1 MKQITRHA
9 SSAFFVAM
17 LMVSLFTNLFYAGQA
32 NNILNKQ
39 SLLAIKLQEEKP
51 ISAHSKVVLHG
62 EVDML
67 SYAYKEAGLTLSSS
81 TLPTAVKNVLV
92 GSPAYYADIRTN
104 DKIVSASFK
113 ENRLCISVNRAG
125 TPYYTEIRLA
135 SENSNPS
142 ASVNSSL
149 VGIHP
154 QTEGQMIAVGFRFY
168 FYNHKVNYVDPNSDL
183 YGKVNVGDTYVET
196 SDSLMAQNDSQNN
209 GLMAYPT
216 FLQNGVLRCYPC
228 RRKPIDSFVS
238 DMAQRFRTAPGAIYS
253 P

>member
-9 SSAFFVAM
+9 SSPSITAI
-17 LMVSLFTNLFYAGQA
+17 LMVCLFANLFDAGQA
-32 NNILNKQ
+32 NNILNKN
-39 SLLAIKLQEEKP
+39 SLLAIKLQAEKP
-51 ISAHSKVVLHG
+51 IAATPKVVLHG

-81 TLPTAVKNVLV
+81 TLPTAVKSVLV
-92 GSPAYYADIRTN
+92 GSPAYYADIRAN
-104 DKIVSASFK
+104 DKIVSAAFK
-113 ENRLCISVNRAG
+113 ENKLCISVNRTG

-142 ASVNSSL
+142 GSTNSSL
-149 VGIHP
+149 VGLNP
-154 QTEGQMIAVGFRFY
+154 QNGGQMIAIGFRFY
-168 FYNHKVNYVDPNSDL
+168 YSNHQVNYVDPNSDL
-183 YGKVNVGDTYVET
+183 YGKVHVGDIYVET
-196 SDSLMAQNDSQNN
+196 SNSLMTQNDSQNN

-216 FLQNGVLRCYPC
+216 FMQNGVLRSYPC
-228 RRKPIDSFVS
+228 QRKPIDSFVS